1 MISTFN
7 KAVIISCAQVDIARP
22 PAGPAVLAGIC
33 EKNNLD
39 YEFFDLNT
47 FIHDLVGDLKWSQL
61 YQSTSTYP
69 NNDLTVLADMS
80 IILDQ
85 FCLEIKKH
93 FPDLILISVLSY
105 WQNSWCEQ
113 LLIALKRHNISAVT
127 VAGGNGISVPY
138 DQNQSFG
145 KFLCQSKKLLDYYVL
160 GEGDIVIDK
169 FLIGDRI
176 LGLNSTNAAHD
187 SWALQIDDLDE
198 LPFPSY
204 KKINNNRYV
213 THAHSGELSII
224 GSRGCVRKCS
234 FCDVA
239 AIWKKFRFR
248 SAKNIAEEI
257 EHHYNTT
264 GQTKFFFTDS
274 LVNGSLKTF
283 KQMLEEI
290 IKLQEQ
296 YPMLKN
302 IRYSGQ
308 FIIRP
313 KEQHPEYM
321 FELMKKS
328 GFGFLSIG
336 VESGSDQV
344 RYHMGKKFTT
354 ADVDYHMEMC
364 NKYEIG
370 NVLLLMIGYPTETK
384 EDFLK
389 TVDMVKRY
397 QKYRINN
404 TLIDI
409 SESQP
414 LILLKNTPLYDQAN
428 ALGID
433 LSNDYSHQL
442 WTAKT
447 NPDLTVKE
455 RFRRYIEFQR
465 LLVILKFPRS
475 SSIINQIN
483 EYLNNI
489 EKLIANTNTR

>member
-1 MISTFN
+1 
-7 KAVIISCAQVDIARP
+7 
-22 PAGPAVLAGIC
+22 
-33 EKNNLD
+33 
-39 YEFFDLNT
+39 
-47 FIHDLVGDLKWSQL
+47 
-61 YQSTSTYP
+61 
-69 NNDLTVLADMS
+69 
-80 IILDQ
+80 
-85 FCLEIKKH
+85 
-93 FPDLILISVLSY
+93 
-105 WQNSWCEQ
+105 
-113 LLIALKRHNISAVT
+113 
-127 VAGGNGISVPY
+127 
-138 DQNQSFG
+138 
-145 KFLCQSKKLLDYYVL
+145 
-160 GEGDIVIDK
+160 
-169 FLIGDRI
+169 
-176 LGLNSTNAAHD
+176 
-187 SWALQIDDLDE
+187 
-198 LPFPSY
+198 
-204 KKINNNRYV
+204 
-213 THAHSGELSII
+213 
-224 GSRGCVRKCS
+224 
-234 FCDVA
+234 
-239 AIWKKFRFR
+239 
-248 SAKNIAEEI
+248 
-257 EHHYNTT
+257 
-264 GQTKFFFTDS
+264 
-274 LVNGSLKTF
+274 
-283 KQMLEEI
+283 
-290 IKLQEQ
+290 
-296 YPMLKN
+296 
-302 IRYSGQ
+302 
-308 FIIRP
+308 
-313 KEQHPEYM
+313 
-321 FELMKKS
+321 
-328 GFGFLSIG
+328 
-336 VESGSDQV
+336 
-344 RYHMGKKFTT
+344 MGKKFTT